1 MKGTR
6 YRERTDCHLDDGL
19 READDEEAASTIL
32 KRLTLGSDDPNV
44 VDDGIQ
50 VDGSGSMRNGITD
63 IKALVK
69 DLKKRFPDDEFVG
82 VPNG

>member
-1 MKGTR
+1 MTVFAKP
-6 YRERTDCHLDDGL
+6 
-19 READDEEAASTIL
+19 DDERAREYYHW